1 MHKKHLVTTTSVH
14 NKKYLRRLKREFSSC
29 DKKWL
34 QKYSQLYLMVEC
46 WFQFGTRN
54 EPRMATNTTSFKIFE
69 LFTGDPSEKIRHKK
83 RKKYICKYWKRKN
96 TLSL

>member
-1 MHKKHLVTTTSVH
+1 
-14 NKKYLRRLKREFSSC
+14 
-29 DKKWL
+29 
-34 QKYSQLYLMVEC
+34 
-46 WFQFGTRN
+46 
-54 EPRMATNTTSFKIFE
+54 MATNTTSFKIFE